1 MSDRFSIG
9 TAIAGR
15 RSLHG
20 SEIAPLGVFR
30 GLRLANSQN
39 DELSHFEVFSVLFG
53 RNPQRSRYF
62 TASRFEKMPIIVPD
76 LSGDS

>member
-1 MSDRFSIG
+1 MLDPFSIG

-15 RSLHG
+15 TSFQG

-53 RNPQRSRYF
+53 RKSSAKPLFYGI
-62 TASRFEKMPIIVPD
+62 AV
-76 LSGDS
+76 

>member
-20 SEIAPLGVFR
+20 SEIEPLGVFR

-53 RNPQRSRYF
+53 GESSAKPLFYGI
-62 TASRFEKMPIIVPD
+62 AV
-76 LSGDS
+76 